1 MKLKYIS
8 WIPAVVIIIMIFLYS
23 SKPADDSNA
32 SSLKIADKIFTM
44 YEKITQTQYSGE
56 EKLYIMGNINHIV
69 RKSAHFCE
77 YTILS
82 IAFAFHLLVI
92 GTWRK
97 RLIILPILLS
107 FLNASID
114 EFHQTF
120 VQGRAGMFKDVALD
134 TLGAATGSVLFTLIA
149 IGVVKLT
156 SRKKTRMI
164 N

>member
-8 WIPAVVIIIMIFLYS
+8 WIPIVVILMMIFSFS
-23 SKPADDSNA
+23 SKPAEDSNA
-32 SSLKIADKIFTM
+32 NSMKITDKIFVM

-56 EKLYIMGNINHIV
+56 EKQYILGIINHIV

-92 GTWRK
+92 GIRRK
-97 RLIILPILLS
+97 WLIILPILLS
-107 FLNASID
+107 LLNASLD

-120 VQGRAGMFKDVALD
+120 VSGRAGMFKDVVLD
-134 TLGAATGSVLFTLIA
+134 TFGATIGSLLFALIA
-149 IGVVKLT
+149 ILVIKHAT
-156 SRKKTRMI
+156 SKKNSII